1 MTESVGRPHN
11 LSAPSGVAKSTIVDV
26 ARQAGV
32 SVSTVSHVVNE
43 TRRVSPE
50 TRRLVEAAIT
60 SVGYQPNTLARSL
73 KIATTKSVGLAISA
87 ISNPYFS
94 DIICAIV
101 SECAR
106 LGLMVF
112 LSDTQDDPK
121 TELSVVKALYQR
133 RVDGIILAPSPD
145 PLERAQ
151 HYIESA
157 RIPCVLVDR
166 MPNELFDQVGLN
178 NRGAIGLLVAHL
190 ASFGHR
196 RIGFIAGHPGFAT
209 TLERIDGYRSAVATH
224 GLEVDEALLVAG
236 NATTAEAT
244 ASAHSLMALPRPP
257 TALIAGNN
265 MATIGAMRA
274 IRALNLKAPSDISIA
289 GVDDFEWADCFD
301 PRLTVVAQPC
311 EEIGRQAA
319 ALLSER
325 IASFDG
331 PRRTIRLDG
340 TMIQR
345 DSCGPPP

>member
-1 MTESVGRPHN
+1 MTEGSGRPRPF
-11 LSAPSGVAKSTIVDV
+11 LAASGVAKSTIVDV

-43 TRRVSPE
+43 TRRVAPE
-50 TRRLVEAAIT
+50 TKRLVEAAIA
-60 SVGYQPNTLARSL
+60 SVGYQTNTLARSL
-73 KIATTKSVGLAISA
+73 KTATTKTVGLAISA
-87 ISNPYFS
+87 TANPYFN

-112 LSDTQDDPK
+112 LADTQDEPE
-121 TELSVVKALYQR
+121 TELNVVTALHQR

-145 PLERAQ
+145 PKRRAQ
-151 HYIESA
+151 TYIESVG
-157 RIPCVLVDR
+157 IPCVLVDR
-166 MPNELFDQVGLN
+166 APNERFDQVGLN
-178 NRGAIGLLVAHL
+178 NRGAMRLLVAHL

-196 RIGFIAGHPGFAT
+196 RIGFIAGHPGFTT
-209 TLERIDGYRSAVATH
+209 TLERINGYMLALASR
-224 GLEVDEALLVAG
+224 GLEIDDTLLVAG
-236 NATTAEAT
+236 NATTAAAT
-244 ASAHSLMALPRPP
+244 ASAQALLTLARPP

-274 IRALNLKAPSDISIA
+274 IRALNLKVPRDISLVGI
-289 GVDDFEWADCFD
+289 DDFEWADCFE
-301 PRLTVVAQPC
+301 PRLTLVAQPC

-325 IASFDG
+325 IAVSDG

-340 TMIQR
+340 TLIER
-345 DSCGPPP
+345 DSCGAPP

>member
-1 MTESVGRPHN
+1 MTERGARPRRFF
-11 LSAPSGVAKSTIVDV
+11 APTGVAKSTIVDV

-50 TRRLVEAAIT
+50 TRRLVEAAIA
-60 SVGYQPNTLARSL
+60 SVDYQPNTLARSL
-73 KIATTKSVGLAISA
+73 KTATTKSVGLAISA

-101 SECAR
+101 SECTR

-112 LSDTQDDPK
+112 LADTQDVPE
-121 TELSVVKALYQR
+121 TELSVVKALHQR

-196 RIGFIAGHPGFAT
+196 RIGFIAGNPGFTT
-209 TLERIDGYRSAVATH
+209 TLERINGYMLALAAH
-224 GLEVDEALLVAG
+224 GLDIDEALLVAG
-236 NATTAEAT
+236 NATTAAAT
-244 ASAHSLMALPRPP
+244 GSTRALLALPRPP

-274 IRALNLKAPSDISIA
+274 IRAVNLKVPRDISIV
-289 GVDDFEWADCFD
+289 GVDDFEWADCFE

-325 IASFDG
+325 IAASDG

-340 TMIQR
+340 KLIQR
-345 DSCGPPP
+345 DSCGAPP